1 MAKTTAP
8 LLSLDGTG
16 TIGKTITF
24 SRWRGIKYARQR
36 IIPSNPQTTEQSKT
50 RDVFS
55 MLVDAWKLA
64 PTLVVTPWDS
74 NAEGRPLTGRN
85 GFIGQNTRVL
95 RGQALNNLMIGSPG
109 SKGGLPP
116 NSIVATPGAGQI
128 SVAFTNP
135 AAPVDWAIVAAVA
148 ATIPSQDPAVA
159 FVGPWVAG
167 QDIAAPMDTVVLTG
181 LGAGTLRRVFGW
193 LVWTKPDGSL
203 AYSVSLA
210 TSATPT

>member
-16 TIGKTITF
+16 TIGKTVTF
-24 SRWRGIKYARQR
+24 SRWRGVKYARQR
-36 IIPSNPQTTEQSKT
+36 VIPSNPQTTEQSKT

-64 PTLVVTPWDS
+64 PTLVVTPWDA
-74 NAEGRPLTGRN
+74 NALGRPLTGRN
-85 GFIGQNTRVL
+85 GFIGQNTRTL
-95 RGQALNNLMIGSPG
+95 RGQTTTALMIGSPG
-109 SKGGLPP
+109 AKGGLPP
-116 NSIVATPGAGQI
+116 NAIVATAGVGQI

-135 AAPVDWAIVAAVA
+135 AAPVDWTLVSAVA
-148 ATIPSQDPAVA
+148 ATIPDQNPAVA

-167 QDIAAPMDTVVLTG
+167 EDITAPMNTVVLTG
-181 LGAGTLRRVFGW
+181 LTTTLHRVFGW
-193 LVWTKPDGSL
+193 LTWTKPDGSL
-203 AYSVSLA
+203 AYSVSLS